1 MNVFPRSPLTRTA
14 LVLVLA
20 AAAAGTASAR
30 EFSFSD
36 KIVGETQKP
45 TIDILISR
53 QNLTP
58 KYVLTLKES
67 FLPKIVDAVN
77 SKPF

>member
-1 MNVFPRSPLTRTA
+1 MVIRTLA
-14 LVLVLA
+14 LLA
-20 AAAAGTASAR
+20 LALLATGAASAR
-30 EFSFSD
+30 EFSFND

-58 KYVLTLKES
+58 KYVLELKES
-67 FLPKIVDAVN
+67 FLPKIVDVVN